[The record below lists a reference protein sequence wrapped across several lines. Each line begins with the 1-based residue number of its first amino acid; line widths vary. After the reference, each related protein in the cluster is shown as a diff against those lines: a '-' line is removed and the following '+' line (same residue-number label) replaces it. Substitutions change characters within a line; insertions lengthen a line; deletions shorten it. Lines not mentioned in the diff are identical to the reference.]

1 MDFFD
6 CDCRSMLRKEN
17 IILVNTIHHTLLMNT
32 ASIDQVISRLD
43 AIMQDCI
50 REKIKAGYFTAL
62 YHKVTCKVKEALV
75 NGEFEDAERMEKL
88 DTIFA
93 GRYIE
98 AWEGWRAGKPISQSW
113 SVAFS
118 EAKKPLALVLQHMML
133 GVNAHINLDLGI
145 AAAETSRS
153 GDIHSMRRDFVR
165 INAILN
171 AVLLDVLK
179 DLQRVSP
186 LSSLLGLHS
195 RNQQSMLINFTIEV
209 ARDGAWCFAEDL
221 WHLPEG
227 EWPAAIAERDGE
239 IFGLGQNM
247 AEMKGLL
254 KLTAIAIRIFEWN
267 NAAKV
272 INTLREGSK
281 VKFSSAVAVAA

>member
-1 MDFFD
+1 
-6 CDCRSMLRKEN
+6 
-17 IILVNTIHHTLLMNT
+17 MNT
-32 ASIDQVISRLD
+32 SSIDHVISRLD
-43 AIMQDCI
+43 AIVQDCI

-62 YHKVTCKVKEALV
+62 YHKVTCRVKEALL
-75 NGEFEDAERMEKL
+75 NGEFEDAEQMEKL

-113 SVAFS
+113 AVAFG
-118 EAKKPLALVLQHMML
+118 EAKKPLALVMQHMML

-145 AAAETSRS
+145 AAAETCRG
-153 GDIHSMRRDFVR
+153 GDIHAMRRDFVR

-171 AVLLDVLK
+171 AVLMDVLK

-221 WHLPEG
+221 WHLPEA
-227 EWPAAIAERDGE
+227 EWSAAIAERDGE
-239 IFGLGQNM
+239 IFGLGKNM
-247 AEMKGLL
+247 TEMKGLL
-254 KLTAIAIRIFEWN
+254 KLTAIAIRVFEWN

-281 VKFSSAVAVAA
+281 VKFSTAVAVTS

>member
-1 MDFFD
+1 
-6 CDCRSMLRKEN
+6 
-17 IILVNTIHHTLLMNT
+17 MNT
-32 ASIDQVISRLD
+32 TSIDTVIDRLE
-43 AIMQDCI
+43 AIMQECI
-50 REKIKAGYFTAL
+50 REKNKAGFFTAL
-62 YHKVTCKVKEALV
+62 YHKVTCKVKEALL
-75 NGEFEDAERMEKL
+75 NGEFEDSSRMEKL

-93 GRYIE
+93 GRYID
-98 AWEGWRAGKPISQSW
+98 AWEGWKRNRPISQSW
-113 SVAFS
+113 AVAFK

-145 AAAETSRS
+145 AAAETCKD
-153 GDIHSMRRDFVR
+153 GDIHAMRRDFVR

-195 RNQQSMLINFTIEV
+195 RNRQSMLINFTIEV

-221 WHLPEG
+221 WHLTE
-227 EWPAAIAERDGE
+227 AEREAFITERDKE
-239 IFGLGQNM
+239 IYQLGQNM
-247 AEMKGLL
+247 AETKGLL

-272 INTLREGSK
+272 IHVLRESSK
-281 VKFSSAVAVAA
+281 VKFHAETTAVPAPVV

>member
-1 MDFFD
+1 
-6 CDCRSMLRKEN
+6 MLNPIR
-17 IILVNTIHHTLLMNT
+17 HTLLMNT

-43 AIMQDCI
+43 AIMQQCI
-50 REKIKAGYFTAL
+50 KEKIKAGYFTAL
-62 YHKVTCKVKEALV
+62 YHKVTCKVKEALL
-75 NGEFEDAERMEKL
+75 NGEFEDAERMKKL

-98 AWEGWRAGKPISQSW
+98 AWEGWRAGRPISQSW
-113 SVAFS
+113 AVAFG
-118 EAKKPLALVLQHMML
+118 EAKKPLTLVLQHMML

-145 AAAETSRS
+145 AAAETCKD
-153 GDIHSMRRDFVR
+153 GDIHAMRRDFVR

-221 WHLPEG
+221 WHLPEA
-227 EWPAAIAERDGE
+227 EWPAAIAERDGD

-247 AEMKGLL
+247 TQMKGLL
-254 KLTAIAIRIFEWN
+254 KLTAITIRIFEWN

-272 INTLREGSK
+272 IAVLRQGSK
-281 VKFSSAVAVAA
+281 VKFHATTTVVTAPAV

>member
-1 MDFFD
+1 
-6 CDCRSMLRKEN
+6 
-17 IILVNTIHHTLLMNT
+17 MNT
-32 ASIDQVISRLD
+32 ASINHVINRLD
-43 AIMQDCI
+43 AIMQDCL

-62 YHKVTCKVKEALV
+62 YHKVTCKVKEALLK
-75 NGEFEDAERMEKL
+75 GEFENAERMEKL

-93 GRYIE
+93 GRYID

-113 SVAFS
+113 AVAFGES
-118 EAKKPLALVLQHMML
+118 KKSLTLVLQHMML

-145 AAAETSRS
+145 AAAETCRG
-153 GDIHSMRRDFVR
+153 GDIHAMRRDFVR

-221 WHLPEG
+221 WHLPEE
-227 EWPAAIAERDGE
+227 EWPAAIVERDKE

-247 AEMKGLL
+247 AEAKGLL

-272 INTLREGSK
+272 INTLRQGSK
-281 VKFSSAVAVAA
+281 VKFHEVTTVASTPAD

>member
-1 MDFFD
+1 
-6 CDCRSMLRKEN
+6 
-17 IILVNTIHHTLLMNT
+17 MNT
-32 ASIDQVISRLD
+32 SAIDAVIDRLE
-43 AIMQDCI
+43 AIMQECI
-50 REKIKAGYFTAL
+50 REKNKAGFFTAL
-62 YHKVTCKVKEALV
+62 YHKVTCKVKEALL

-88 DTIFA
+88 DTLFA
-93 GRYIE
+93 GRYID
-98 AWEGWRAGKPISQSW
+98 AWEGWKTGRPISQSW
-113 SVAFS
+113 AVAFGAS
-118 EAKKPLALVLQHMML
+118 KKTLTLVLQHMML

-145 AAAETSRS
+145 AAVETSKG
-153 GDIHSMRRDFVR
+153 GDIHDMRRDFVR

-186 LSSLLGLHS
+186 LSSLLGLHA

-221 WHLPEG
+221 WHLPEAD
-227 EWPAAIAERDGE
+227 WPAAITERDKE
-239 IFGLGQNM
+239 IFQLGQNM
-247 AEMKGLL
+247 AQMKGLL

-272 INTLREGSK
+272 INVLREGSK
-281 VKFSSAVAVAA
+281 VKFNSGVAAQTPVA